1 MKLYVGFGS
10 NLGDRRK
17 AIHEAVAAMAE
28 IVGPMTALSSL
39 YETEP
44 VEMTSEHRF
53 LNAVACYETELSPS
67 QLLFASQEIERAMG
81 RTEKSHDG
89 QHFDRII
96 DIDLLMLDD
105 VKIDAEVLPG
115 QWLTLPHPRMKDR
128 DFVMK
133 PLKEIINT

>member
-17 AIHEAVAAMAE
+17 AIHEAVASMAE

-39 YETEP
+39 YETDP
-44 VEMTSEHRF
+44 VEMTSEHKF